1 MTMRSQR
8 LKLLEQKAGEGNARA
23 QYELGLMYYR
33 GDGVDKNM
41 AKARRWLSSAAAQ
54 GDRDANVLLNLRGLE
69 LNQGVEFR
77 IGAPLTSKPQAPG
90 PATPTTSPGFDE
102 DLYESDHV
110 PRLSRNE
117 LLLSLKQILKDTE
130 ELLPGKEPM
139 RDRLIAILGA
149 MILSVESKRMP
160 IRSMRDQITPSQHT
174 IELTLDKYKG
184 TRFNQYKAKL
194 IELCQNFLDID
205 IEPPVIVRP
214 KKQSAAQD
222 KHQYVTSIVDQI
234 EAELKSIGWW
244 SDTPPTDEQMNFT
257 QAFAMDTMPLAM
269 WIQFVLLPRV
279 RQIILSRGAFPGQS
293 MVGAQAVR
301 EYDGQDEAANL
312 VTLLCQFDEAVEK

>member
-8 LKLLEQKAGEGNARA
+8 LKLLEKKADEGNARA

-41 AKARRWLSSAAAQ
+41 AKARQWLSSAAAQ
-54 GDRDANVLLNLRGLE
+54 DDRDANVLLNLRGLE

-77 IGAPLTSKPQAPG
+77 IGAPLTSKPQASG
-90 PATPTTSPGFDE
+90 PATPTTSPGFVE

-160 IRSMRDQITPSQHT
+160 IRSMRDQITPSPHT

-194 IELCQNFLDID
+194 IEL
-205 IEPPVIVRP
+205 
-214 KKQSAAQD
+214 
-222 KHQYVTSIVDQI
+222 
-234 EAELKSIGWW
+234 
-244 SDTPPTDEQMNFT
+244 
-257 QAFAMDTMPLAM
+257 
-269 WIQFVLLPRV
+269 
-279 RQIILSRGAFPGQS
+279 
-293 MVGAQAVR
+293 
-301 EYDGQDEAANL
+301 
-312 VTLLCQFDEAVEK
+312 